1 MKLPNHTIAGLFCIP
16 GVLANIL
23 GPTYPPPRDLSS
35 SNSRVAATWKNLTSN
50 LNAYIDGHAN
60 GTNGVSALKN
70 LTFSAGLFSTLDPK
84 AEHLQFHH
92 TASEVAKF
100 PIGAR
105 KVDGDSIYKVASV
118 SKLFTVLAGL
128 LELEDKDWERPLT
141 DIFPSLAE
149 QVRENRDKFQLT
161 RDVEWDK
168 ITLKA
173 IASQMSGIP
182 HGGTTEFLYSF
193 ASAKLSGSHDPK
205 ATDPRFYGLPP
216 LNASDLSLWPPCIGN
231 QVQGCNPVPWDEGYA
246 ASAPVFVPWAS
257 PEYANSNF
265 ALLGLAI
272 SNLTGKTMDEWYG
285 ESIFHPLNMNSTFAS
300 PPDNS
305 TLRHHVTSKAL
316 QPEFEMDGGS
326 TIPSGGL
333 FSTTNDLA
341 KFGVGLL
348 NSTLLPSE
356 KTREWM
362 KPVTHT
368 ASLRYSVGKPWEI
381 HRFVHDKSGIVT
393 DIYTKLGDSGSYG
406 GIVAVIPEFNAGF
419 SFLGASSLASR
430 SPLMLL
436 AIDLITDSIIPALME
451 QAAAEASQKFAG
463 TYRAQSLN
471 SSITFSVVSPTQS
484 EPGLQVTSWISNG
497 TDITPQIQALFG
509 GHNARLVPTV
519 VPEDATG
526 KIAFRS
532 YTTLPVKPTVGIG
545 ASSSLF
551 SSLYHVNNWLTLDSL
566 LWGGLAT
573 DLFIFDVEK
582 DGKVK
587 AVTPAA
593 YRVKMKKK

>member
-1 MKLPNHTIAGLFCIP
+1 MRLPNYTLIGLFSMP
-16 GVLANIL
+16 GVLANLL

-35 SNSRVAATWKNLTSN
+35 SNSRVAASWKNLTSQ
-50 LNAYIDGHAN
+50 LNAYLDGHAN
-60 GTNGVSALKN
+60 GTSGVSALKN

-84 AEHLQFHH
+84 AEHLQYHH
-92 TASEVAKF
+92 TASEVAES
-100 PIGAR
+100 PIGAK

-128 LELEDKDWERPLT
+128 LELDDKDWERPLT

-149 QVRENRDKFQLT
+149 QVRGNRDKFQLT
-161 RDVEWDK
+161 RDVQWDK

-182 HGGTTEFLYSF
+182 HGGTAEFLYKF
-193 ASAKLSGSHDPK
+193 ALAKISGSHNPK
-205 ATDPRFYGLPP
+205 ATDPNFYGLPP
-216 LNASDLSLWPPCIGN
+216 LNDSDLSLWPPCIGD

-246 ASAPVFVPWAS
+246 ASAPVFLPWAS
-257 PEYANSNF
+257 PEYANNNF

-272 SNLTGKTMDEWYG
+272 SNLTGKTMDGWYG
-285 ESIFHPLNMNSTFAS
+285 ESIFDPLGMKSTFSS

-305 TLRHHVTSKAL
+305 SLSHHVTAETL
-316 QPEFEMDGGS
+316 QPEFQMDGGA

-356 KTREWM
+356 KTHEWM
-362 KPVTHT
+362 KPVTRT

-381 HRFVHDKSGIVT
+381 HRFVHAKSGIVT

-406 GIVAVIPEFNAGF
+406 GIVAIIPEFSAGF

-436 AIDLITDSIIPALME
+436 AIDLITDSILPALME
-451 QAAAEASQKFAG
+451 QAACEAKQKFAG
-463 TYRAQSLN
+463 TYKAESLN
-471 SSITFSVVSPTQS
+471 SSITFSVVPPMQP
-484 EPGLQVTSWISNG
+484 EPGLKISSWVSNG
-497 TDITPQIQALFG
+497 TDLMPQFEALFSG
-509 GHNARLVPTV
+509 KNVRLVPTI
-519 VPEDATG
+519 VPEDVSG

-532 YTTLPVKPTVGIG
+532 YTSPDVKPNVGIG
-545 ASSSLF
+545 ASSNLF
-551 SSLYHVNNWLTLDSL
+551 SSLYDVSKWLTLDSL
-566 LWGGLAT
+566 LWGAFAT

-587 AVTPAA
+587 AVTPTA
-593 YRVKMKKK
+593 YRVKMEKK